1 MSNRSA
7 SEQQPSRPVRPRRSV
22 LYVPALNER
31 AIAKL
36 PTLDFDV
43 VIFDLED
50 SIAPDQKDAARENM
64 RQVLRDLDLQGRER
78 IVRING
84 LDTQWGTEDLLA
96 ARAGD
101 VDAILLPK
109 IEEPAAIQAAASALD
124 QTDAPETMRLW
135 AMIETPK
142 GIMNAGHVAASART
156 YGSRLDCFVVGPN
169 DIAKDTGVRVTP
181 GRPYLVPWLMQILLA
196 ARAFGLDVIDGV
208 YNDFR
213 DTEGFADECHQGRDM
228 GFDGKTLIHPA
239 QIEAANNAFG
249 IGVDERQHAERIVTA
264 FDQPE
269 NAAKGVINID
279 GRMVERLHLIDAQRL
294 LTKAAAIDARK
305 GART

>member
-1 MSNRSA
+1 
-7 SEQQPSRPVRPRRSV
+7 
-22 LYVPALNER
+22 
-31 AIAKL
+31 
-36 PTLDFDV
+36 
-43 VIFDLED
+43 
-50 SIAPDQKDAARENM
+50 
-64 RQVLRDLDLQGRER
+64 
-78 IVRING
+78 
-84 LDTQWGTEDLLA
+84 
-96 ARAGD
+96 
-101 VDAILLPK
+101 
-109 IEEPAAIQAAASALD
+109 
-124 QTDAPETMRLW
+124 
-135 AMIETPK
+135 MIETPK
-142 GIMNAGHVAASART
+142 GIMNAGHVAAAART

-239 QIEAANNAFG
+239 QIDAANNAFG
-249 IGVDERQHAERIVTA
+249 IGVDERQHAERIVMA

-294 LTKAAAIDARK
+294 LTKADAIDARK

>member
-7 SEQQPSRPVRPRRSV
+7 AEQQPSRPVRPRRSV

-109 IEEPAAIQAAASALD
+109 IEEPAAIQTAASALD
-124 QTDAPETMRLW
+124 HTDAPETMRLW

-142 GIMNAGHVAASART
+142 GIMNAGHVAAAART

-213 DTEGFADECHQGRDM
+213 DTAGFGDECHQGRDM

-249 IGVDERQHAERIVTA
+249 IGVDERQHAERIVMA
-264 FDQPE
+264 FDQPA

-279 GRMVERLHLIDAQRL
+279 GRMVERLHLTDAQRL
-294 LTKAAAIDARK
+294 LTKADAIDARK

>member
-142 GIMNAGHVAASART
+142 GIMNAGHVAAAART

-169 DIAKDTGVRVTP
+169 DIAKDTGVRVTQ

-213 DTEGFADECHQGRDM
+213 DTAGFADECHQGRDM

-239 QIEAANNAFG
+239 QIAAANDAFG
-249 IGVDERQHAERIVTA
+249 IGVDERQHAERIVMA
-264 FDQPE
+264 FDQPA

-279 GRMVERLHLIDAQRL
+279 GRMVERLHLTDARRL
-294 LTKAAAIDARK
+294 LTKADAIDARK

>member
-7 SEQQPSRPVRPRRSV
+7 AERQPSRPVRPRRSV
-22 LYVPALNER
+22 LYVPAINER

-84 LDTQWGTEDLLA
+84 LDTPWGTEDLLA
-96 ARAGD
+96 ARAGG

-109 IEEPAAIQAAASALD
+109 VEEPAAIQTAASALD
-124 QTDAPETMRLW
+124 QTDAHETMRLW

-142 GIMNAGHVAASART
+142 GIMNAGHVAAAART

-213 DTEGFADECHQGRDM
+213 DTEGFADECRQGRDM

-239 QIEAANNAFG
+239 QIAAANDAFG
-249 IGVDERQHAERIVTA
+249 IGVDERQHAERIVMA
-264 FDQPE
+264 FDQPA

-294 LTKAAAIDARK
+294 LTKADAIDARK
-305 GART
+305 GARK